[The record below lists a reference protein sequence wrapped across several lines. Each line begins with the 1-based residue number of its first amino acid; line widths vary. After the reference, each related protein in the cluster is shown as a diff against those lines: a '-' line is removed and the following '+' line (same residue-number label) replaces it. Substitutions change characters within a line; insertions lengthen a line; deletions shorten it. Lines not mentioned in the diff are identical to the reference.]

1 MIKKQSKKRPK
12 PKPKYPMK
20 DKSKFIRLPYYLI
33 ESEAF
38 NQLNMA
44 CIRILHCLYAHL
56 TWVNTNP
63 KKKGKPHWVAT
74 NNGEISIGTATFM
87 KECDIGSK
95 QSVVDNRNKLIEV
108 GFIELSEVGMH
119 KIAHLY
125 KLNLPNLV
133 SSDEMKWKLY
143 PKQNWKEDIPR
154 SQGNLLGAK
163 TQFKSKTTP
172 KELDQSK
179 SKHIDYKNGISL
191 RN

>member
-1 MIKKQSKKRPK
+1 MIKKQSKQRPK
-12 PKPKYPMK
+12 PKPKYPIEK
-20 DKSKFIRLPYYLI
+20 VKYIQLPYYLI

-38 NQLNMA
+38 NELNMA
-44 CIRILHCLYAHL
+44 CIRILHSLFARL
-56 TWVNTNP
+56 TWENINT

-74 NNGEISIGTATFM
+74 NNGEISIGTATLM
-87 KECDIGSK
+87 KECDIRSK
-95 QSVVDNRNKLIEV
+95 QSVVDNRNKLIEC
-108 GFIELSEVGMH
+108 GFIELTQVGTY

-125 KLNLPNLV
+125 KLNLPTLV
-133 SSDEMKWKLY
+133 SSDEMKWKYY

-163 TQFKSKTTP
+163 TRFKSKTSP

-179 SKHIDYKNGISL
+179 SKDIDYNNGISL

>member
-1 MIKKQSKKRPK
+1 MIKKQSKQRPK
-12 PKPKYPMK
+12 PKPKYPIEK
-20 DKSKFIRLPYYLI
+20 VKYIQLPYYLI

-38 NQLNMA
+38 NELNMA

-56 TWVNTNP
+56 TWENMNP
-63 KKKGKPHWVAT
+63 KKKGKPQWVAT
-74 NNGEISIGTATFM
+74 NNGDISVATATIM
-87 KECDIGSK
+87 KECDIRSK
-95 QSVVDNRNKLIEV
+95 QSVVDNRNKLIEC
-108 GFIELSEVGMH
+108 GFIELTQVGTY

-125 KLNLPNLV
+125 KLNLPTLV
-133 SSDEMKWKLY
+133 SSDEMKWKYY

-163 TQFKSKTTP
+163 TRFKSKTSP

-179 SKHIDYKNGISL
+179 SKNIDYNNGISL